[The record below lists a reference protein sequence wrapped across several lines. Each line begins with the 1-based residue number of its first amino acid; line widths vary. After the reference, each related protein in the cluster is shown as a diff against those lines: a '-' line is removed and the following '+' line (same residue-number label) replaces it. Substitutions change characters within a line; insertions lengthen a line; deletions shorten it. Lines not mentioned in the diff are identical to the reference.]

1 MAKNDLLCSKQHGF
15 VRGRS
20 TLTNLLESLN
30 DWTRNI
36 DDKRSTVLIY
46 VDFSKAFDVVQH
58 DKLFIKL
65 RAYGICGTLLDW
77 LINLFS
83 KRSFSTKVSDL
94 LSAVANLI
102 SGVIQGSVIGPL
114 MFLIYINDLIALLNH
129 YGVKVKLFAYDVKL
143 YVKVINGVAVVELQR
158 ALAALVQWAED
169 WQLALSVDKCCM
181 LCIGKDVVN
190 RFSIC
195 DVPLPLVTFT
205 RDLGITVSQNLSFSQ
220 HITGIVTKAH
230 QRANMIHR
238 CFVSRNINLLVRAF
252 TVYVRPLLE
261 YNCEIWSPH
270 LKQDINAIE
279 QAQTVYKTITRF

>member
-1 MAKNDLLCSKQHGF
+1 
-15 VRGRS
+15 
-20 TLTNLLESLN
+20 
-30 DWTRNI
+30 
-36 DDKRSTVLIY
+36 
-46 VDFSKAFDVVQH
+46 
-58 DKLFIKL
+58 
-65 RAYGICGTLLDW
+65 
-77 LINLFS
+77 
-83 KRSFSTKVSDL
+83 
-94 LSAVANLI
+94 
-102 SGVIQGSVIGPL
+102 
-114 MFLIYINDLIALLNH
+114 LNH
-129 YGVKVKLFAYDVKL
+129 YGVKVKLFADDVKL
-143 YVKVINGVAVVELQR
+143 YVKVINDVAVDDLQR

-195 DVPLPLVTFT
+195 DVPLPVVTFT
-205 RDLGITVSQNLSFSQ
+205 RDLGITATQNLSFSQ

-230 QRANMIHR
+230 HRANMIHR

-279 QAQTVYKTITRF
+279 QVQRRFTKRLQGFRDLPYTKRLRLLNLQLLEVRRLHFDLILCYKIVFGLMSINVADFF